1 MEIMSLSRTHSK
13 IFIGLATFFF
23 VSCSGSLKL
32 PKPADTSTSITGSEF
47 YKQAVSYNW
56 KERDSLFLESF
67 QKGSVPDF
75 FYRFE
80 RISISYQDST
90 GEKHQIQ
97 FYCSPDYLLIGTAED
112 WARVPVTPMAAEI
125 IARQLNC
132 ILPTPKMVDHIY
144 RQAKVKL
151 EPVPMYAY
159 RDSTITMWQHHLII
173 EGQRKNRQ
181 GLIAGIKKDLVQAPE
196 QAYKGKTDRVAIY
209 GWHRLN
215 GSPIQPLYTGHINW
229 YVDYSHGARL
239 IYKRIRVDGK
249 WMDVDELKRNPLL
262 KNALID

>member
-13 IFIGLATFFF
+13 IFIGLAAFFF
-23 VSCSGSLKL
+23 ISCRSSLKL
-32 PKPADTSTSITGSEF
+32 SKPFDTSTFITGSEF

-75 FYRFE
+75 FCRFE
-80 RISISYQDST
+80 RISITYQDST
-90 GEKHQIQ
+90 GEKHKIQ
-97 FYCSPDYLLIGTAED
+97 FFCSPDYLLFGTAND

-181 GLIAGIKKDLVQAPE
+181 GLIAGK
-196 QAYKGKTDRVAIY
+196 
-209 GWHRLN
+209 
-215 GSPIQPLYTGHINW
+215 PIQPLYTGHINW